1 MKYYL
6 FLVLGLLSF
15 GVSAQSSSRTV
26 SETKE
31 MDAYKFVVQYDRS
44 QKKKLREAYDLLCKT
59 PSKLKVVGTIQEEY
73 DNGVIVK
80 LNTRKN
86 KLVVRHEG
94 TNEEG
99 REAAMAL
106 AAKVKK
112 HLGLKPP
119 PAPPSPALPGRG

>member
-6 FLVLGLLSF
+6 FLLFGLLSF
-15 GVSAQSSSRTV
+15 GASAQNSSRTV
-26 SETKE
+26 YESKE
-31 MDAYKFVVQYDRS
+31 MEAYKFVVQYDRS
-44 QKKKLREAYDLLCKT
+44 QKKKKALRETYDLLCKT
-59 PSKLKVVGTIQEEY
+59 PSKLKVTGTISEEY
-73 DNGVIVK
+73 DNGVSFK

-99 REAAMAL
+99 REEALAL

-119 PAPPSPALPGRG
+119 PPPPSPHR